1 MQDIGIALLII
12 AALELLS
19 GIYIFVTRVKGHIV
33 YAHSIIVL
41 GVVLWVAGNGMFAL
55 NTLVDALYFWTRF
68 IYIGAVILTI
78 GFVYFSYAFP
88 YFDVPLHRGT
98 VLLLAGSFL
107 YFTWVMGFTNKLLAG
122 VQGQTQF
129 GIHPVLFGDL
139 YHLFIVWFLALFVWA
154 FVNLLRKLKKAQG
167 VHRWQIK
174 SVFLGVLL
182 SFLVGAT
189 FNVFLPLLGGPQ
201 WFFVG
206 AGSSIFWLAFTSYIV
221 FNKKAR

>member
-1 MQDIGIALLII
+1 MQDIGIILLII

-55 NTLVDALYFWTRF
+55 NTTNDMLFFWTKF
-68 IYIGAVILTI
+68 IYIGAVILTV

-88 YFDVPLHRGT
+88 YFDIQLRRGT
-98 VLLLAGSFL
+98 TTLFIASLV
-107 YFTWVMGFTNKLLAG
+107 YFTWLMGFT
-122 VQGQTQF
+122 
-129 GIHPVLFGDL
+129 
-139 YHLFIVWFLALFVWA
+139 HLFIVSIQQNLRSGAYEVVYGDFYHVFALWFLFFFVWGFA
-154 FVNLLRKLKKAQG
+154 NLWRKLKKASG
-167 VHRWQIK
+167 VHRWQIRN
-174 SVFLGVLL
+174 VFIGVLL

-189 FNVFLPLLGGPQ
+189 FNLILPWIHGPQ
-201 WFFVG
+201 WFYIG
-206 AGSSIFWLAFTSYIV
+206 AGSSLFWLAFTTYMV